1 MDDINKVYCLLCQ
14 RCEETAI
21 TGALSTKDEV
31 TAHQNCLLFSSG
43 LYCRNSPQFD
53 DLFGFSVE
61 DVLKE
66 VKRGSKLMCNKCQTK
81 GATAGCEV
89 KRCKKSYHYPCAV
102 RHRAKIVEDA
112 DQGKY
117 GLYCSKHSQQTQENN
132 GSVNGH
138 PSSFA
143 QSRTSKSP
151 SEAGSSKVHC
161 LACEKTE
168 GNISLE
174 SVSNGI
180 HMRYCNKH
188 APASHK
194 RSTSGDSTTARHAV
208 CMQPVCSSDSSSR
221 VKPSSS
227 KRRLIFG
234 DGQEWTLSKR
244 KRRNAILT
252 DDSSNSSYNEPDSEM
267 NIFAPVETDFDESAN
282 SVPETQTVCQVIR
295 KDNPSP
301 TGSTS
306 GNQLEDESINGETI
320 IHSVKCYILSSS
332 ESDGESESL
341 LPPVS
346 QPPSATMAVVSTQ
359 TTSALLPSV
368 VRFKTEVEESQRTDG
383 GCSPDQSPVHCPAEQ
398 ATGPAVPQQRSAGP
412 PPSPP
417 RSKPLD
423 GTRSPAPPSDPEPS
437 LDSASFW
444 KSCNAAGCTQAL
456 FIGFIDEMNDISS
469 RIQSDLARQ
478 EDYDHALTVM
488 SASGKLAE
496 RVAKQQEELQRK
508 QTELQKAS
516 TAMKDVVSALWT

>member
-1 MDDINKVYCLLCQ
+1 MDIKEVLCLLCQ
-14 RCEETAI
+14 RCEETNI

-43 LYCRNSPQFD
+43 LYCRNSPQSD

-102 RHRAKIVEDA
+102 RHRAEIVEDA
-112 DQGKY
+112 VKGKY
-117 GLYCSKHSQQTQENN
+117 VLYCSKHSQQTQENN

-138 PSSFA
+138 PSSSA
-143 QSRTSKSP
+143 QPRTSKRQ

-161 LACEKTE
+161 PACEKTE

-174 SVSNGI
+174 NVSNGI
-180 HMRYCNKH
+180 HTLYCNKH

-194 RSTSGDSTTARHAV
+194 RSTSGDSTTARQLSV
-208 CMQPVCSSDSSSR
+208 CSR

-227 KRRLIFG
+227 KRRLTFG
-234 DGQEWTLSKR
+234 AGQEGTPSKR
-244 KRRNAILT
+244 KSRNAILT

-267 NIFAPVETDFDESAN
+267 NMFAPLEMDFDDSAN
-282 SVPETQTVCQVIR
+282 SVPESQVIR

-306 GNQLEDESINGETI
+306 GNQLEDGSIAGNKDGDETI
-320 IHSVKCYILSSS
+320 VD
-332 ESDGESESL
+332 SDGESESL
-341 LPPVS
+341 LSPVS
-346 QPPSATMAVVSTQ
+346 QPPSAATAVVSTQ
-359 TTSALLPSV
+359 TASALLPIA
-368 VRFKTEVEESQRTDG
+368 VRFKTEVEESQTEVEESQRTDG
-383 GCSPDQSPVHCPAEQ
+383 GSCPDQSPVHSPAEH
-398 ATGPAVPQQRSAGP
+398 ATGPAVPHQSSAGP

-417 RSKPLD
+417 RSPV
-423 GTRSPAPPSDPEPS
+423 PAPPSDPEPS
-437 LDSASFW
+437 LDSGSFW

-516 TAMKDVVSALWT
+516 AAMKDVVSAHESISRYRKNMDQC